1 MASTAVPTSGAVE
14 LIKPDEKFIREVV
27 RRGGDSVKKCFQC
40 GTCSVSCELTKA
52 REGWYFPRRQIL
64 LTQWGQ
70 KDKVLRDPA
79 IWQCHQCND
88 CSANCP
94 RGVKPGDV
102 LAALRSM
109 AVERFTPLGFVSRL
123 FADPRYLPIVF
134 GIPAV
139 IILALMAALQGF
151 TFPEGEIE
159 YDHFISSRAIEIS
172 AGIVAAYAVVVAALG
187 VLRFWREAEPGSG
200 GALAVVPT
208 YVEPPVVS
216 EESDEASDG
225 PGAMAA
231 KASETSVGAS
241 LASTAGDIALH
252 SAFREC
258 RTDWLRLWGHLAVF
272 YGAPLLLIAAG
283 IAAIYT
289 FIGAEVQRPPTDV
302 AKIFGNLGGLLV
314 FVGLVLFA
322 FNRLR
327 LRKGTWGRGSYE
339 DWFLLGVIFLLV
351 VTGAFMEV
359 ARYSGSGETAYSLYV
374 VHLTL
379 VFGAFVYAPH
389 GKFAHTF
396 YRATALAFG
405 KLRASGGGVP

>member
-1 MASTAVPTSGAVE
+1 MVSTAVPTGGAGE
-14 LIKPDEKFIREVV
+14 LITPDEKFIRDVL
-27 RRGGDSVKKCFQC
+27 RRGGESVKKCFQC
-40 GTCSVSCELTKA
+40 GTCSVTCELSYA
-52 REGWYFPRRQIL
+52 REGAAFPRRQIL

-102 LAALRSM
+102 LAAVRSV
-109 AVERFTPLGFVSRL
+109 AVERFTPLSFVSRL
-123 FADPRYLPIVF
+123 FADPKYLPIVF

-139 IILALMAALQGF
+139 ILLALVAALQGL

-159 YDHFISSRAIEIS
+159 YDRFISSTAIEIS
-172 AGIVAAYAVVVAALG
+172 AGLVAAYAVVVAALG
-187 VLRFWREAEPGSG
+187 VLRFWREMKPAVGE
-200 GALAVVPT
+200 ALAAAPGDQDAGA
-208 YVEPPVVS
+208 
-216 EESDEASDG
+216 ESAQPSDG

-231 KASETSVGAS
+231 RATGTGLGVS

-252 SAFREC
+252 STFREC
-258 RTDWLRLWGHLAVF
+258 RTDRLRFWGHLGVF
-272 YGAPLLLIAAG
+272 YGTPLLLLAAG

-289 FIGAEVQRPPTDV
+289 FIGAEVQRPPSDV

-314 FVGLVLFA
+314 FAGLALFVY
-322 FNRLR
+322 NRLR
-327 LRKGTWGRGSYE
+327 AKKGTWGRGSYG
-339 DWFLLGVIFLLV
+339 DWFLLGIILLLV

-359 ARYSGSGETAYSLYV
+359 ARYSGSGPAAYSLYI
-374 VHLTL
+374 VHLVL
-379 VFGAFVYAPH
+379 VFAAFVYAPH

-396 YRATALAFG
+396 YRAAALTFG
-405 KLRASGGGVP
+405 KLRATGKGVP